1 MTLLGIH
8 DFLNAQPLLQPL
20 REQASAL
27 NLSIHTA
34 PPAQLA
40 DQLKAGELD
49 LAMIPSTEYLRNADR
64 YRLVPGPCIASKGAV
79 DTVLLITQGPL
90 DQIHSVAADQRSR
103 TSIAALQLLFGQRF
117 APGWE
122 LQAMQP
128 ELDTMLKRYRDA
140 ALIIGDPT
148 FALDIKEPLIAHDL
162 SLEWQKKTRLPFV
175 HAVFAVRDGIS
186 LSKELLQALARAAQ
200 NSAASAE
207 SIANDYAV
215 GDYKNP
221 QRFQDYLSN
230 KIRYTLGE
238 EEIQGMQTFRDLCAA
253 ANILPTAHDLRFS
266 GLAG

>member
-1 MTLLGIH
+1 MTRLGIH

-20 REQASAL
+20 REQAKAL

-49 LAMIPSTEYLRNADR
+49 LAMIPSIEYLRNADR
-64 YRLVPGPCIASKGAV
+64 YRLVPGPCIASKGRV
-79 DTVLLITQGPL
+79 DTVLLISKGPL

-103 TSIAALQLLFGQRF
+103 TSIAALELLFGERF
-117 APGWE
+117 APGWS

-128 ELDTMLKRYRDA
+128 DLNAMMQDCDA

-148 FALDIKEPLIAHDL
+148 FSLDIKAPLVAHDL
-162 SLEWQKKTRLPFV
+162 SLEWQQRTRLPFV
-175 HAVFAVRDGIS
+175 HAVFAVRNGVT
-186 LSKELLQALARAAQ
+186 LSYELLQALARAAQ
-200 NSAASAE
+200 NSAATAE
-207 SIANDYAV
+207 RIANDYAV

-221 QRFQDYLSN
+221 QRFQDYLTN
-230 KIRYTLGE
+230 KIRYILGE

-253 ANILPTAHDLRFS
+253 ANILPHAHDLTFT